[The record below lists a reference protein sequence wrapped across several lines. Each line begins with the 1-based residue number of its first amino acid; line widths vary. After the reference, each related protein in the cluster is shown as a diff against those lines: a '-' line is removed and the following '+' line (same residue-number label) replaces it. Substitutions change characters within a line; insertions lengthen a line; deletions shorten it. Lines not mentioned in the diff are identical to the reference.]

1 MQNMISVARGE
12 QTFKVFFDMNRETQD
27 FENINVRDGNG
38 EPVLTLYR
46 ADIEAL
52 KELIAEEVILATV
65 QLTAA
70 FKSGNINRC

>member
-1 MQNMISVARGE
+1 MGDAMPSHRFHAAR
-12 QTFKVFFDMNRETQD
+12 QTATCASAASRQPE
-27 FENINVRDGNG
+27 G
-38 EPVLTLYR
+38 
-46 ADIEAL
+46 AA

>member
-1 MQNMISVARGE
+1 MQNMISVARGQ

-27 FENINVRDGNG
+27 LENINVREGNG